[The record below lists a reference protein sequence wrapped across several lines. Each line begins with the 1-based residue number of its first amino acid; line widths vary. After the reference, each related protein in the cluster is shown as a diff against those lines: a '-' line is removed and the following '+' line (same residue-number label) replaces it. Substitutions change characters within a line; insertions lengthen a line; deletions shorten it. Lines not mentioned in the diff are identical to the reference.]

1 MKENEL
7 VELGF
12 ERTDVTAE
20 ESGYD
25 RDWYYYTY
33 DFGKG
38 ALSLISCDSTE
49 AEREGK
55 WYAEIFE
62 DETIRFTS
70 KIELMQFI
78 RLVERNTIKK

>member
-12 ERTDVTAE
+12 EKFTPDPEDWNGE
-20 ESGYD
+20 E
-25 RDWYYYTY
+25 WYYYTL
-33 DFGKG
+33 DLGNG
-38 ALSLISCDSTE
+38 AISLITPGSNEIEDD
-49 AEREGK
+49 K

-78 RLVERNTIKK
+78 TIVKRNTIKK